1 MRLKIDRALRFAKAN
16 AIALAALFL
25 ALGGTS
31 YAALHLPANSV
42 GRLQL
47 RAHAVTANKLA
58 RGSVTSAALSPAL
71 GAALR
76 SAAEPAARPGTIRS
90 GPIEDGVVSGFLAP
104 SLQGSGVQT
113 GVAMCAPGEFAT
125 GGGLQPGGNLSS
137 TPPSLVIDAPIHTIG
152 SVQPIGW
159 EVELVNSDLSAGA
172 VFAICAA
179 STPGG

>member
-1 MRLKIDRALRFAKAN
+1 LRLKIDRALRFAKAN

-58 RGSVTSAALSPAL
+58 RGSVTIAALSPAL

-90 GPIEDGVVSGFLAP
+90 GPIEDGVVRGFLGP
-104 SLQGSGVQT
+104 TLQGTDIQT
-113 GVAMCAPGEFAT
+113 GVAMCAPSEQAT
-125 GGGLQPGGNLSS
+125 GGGLQPAGNLGS
-137 TPPSLVIDAPIHTIG
+137 TPPSLVIDAPIHAIG
-152 SVQPIGW
+152 STQAIGW
-159 EVELVNSDLSAGA
+159 EVELVNSNLAGA